1 MSTQYLT
8 GVLQT
13 GAPRAPGVPFDAR
26 HGLQVVQ
33 GETLTL
39 IMRVLTSAG
48 VPVPASGRAFQL
60 TIKKNPR
67 DIVNLTTLSGSARAD
82 LGPEFVQFS
91 MSPSSTVTRRPGT
104 LCYDIWTRQASTGQR
119 DCLVP
124 TSPLYLSASAG
135 FGLLE

>member
-26 HGLQVVQ
+26 HGLQIVQ
-33 GETLTL
+33 GETLTV
-39 IMRVLTSAG
+39 IMRVLTPAG
-48 VPVPASGRAFQL
+48 VPVPVTGRTFQL

-67 DIVNLTTLSGSARAD
+67 DIINLVTTSGAPRTD
-82 LGPEFVQFS
+82 LGPEFIQFTLPQS
-91 MSPSSTVTRRPGT
+91 ATISRRPGT
-104 LCYDIWTRQASTGQR
+104 LCYDVWTRSGAVR
-119 DCLVP
+119 DCLIP
-124 TSPLYLSASAG
+124 TSPLYLSAATG